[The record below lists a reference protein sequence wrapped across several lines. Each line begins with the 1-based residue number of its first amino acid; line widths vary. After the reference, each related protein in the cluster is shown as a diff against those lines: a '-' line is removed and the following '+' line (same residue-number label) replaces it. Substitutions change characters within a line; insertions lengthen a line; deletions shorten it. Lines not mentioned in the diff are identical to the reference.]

1 MESHSHQFDARNV
14 ASWYGFGKPLIVPG
28 TLRDARREDKKY
40 IEVRIDKV
48 APKPTMHSFCCCQ
61 DFMRA
66 VSPDMEKKLPL
77 VTLSDYP
84 ITVQANEILGMVLP
98 LVHGSH
104 AGWKTSGNARL
115 VFFATQHLDAFRT
128 EWIKESQCFWHI
140 RLFPAVWFKGAFW
153 TLSFLL
159 GMRSA
164 TTNEFLIIRPWPM
177 AVTTTATLW

>member
-48 APKPTMHSFCCCQ
+48 APKPTMHSFCCCCQ
-61 DFMRA
+61 DFMLA

-128 EWIKESQCFWHI
+128 EWIKESQCFWHV
-140 RLFPAVWFKGAFW
+140 RLFPAVWFKGPLRCYNQRFFDV
-153 TLSFLL
+153 TP
-159 GMRSA
+159 MDV
-164 TTNEFLIIRPWPM
+164 TTN
-177 AVTTTATLW
+177 AKLW

>member
-1 MESHSHQFDARNV
+1 MESHSHQFDARNA

-48 APKPTMHSFCCCQ
+48 APTSTMHSFCCCRQ
-61 DFMRA
+61 DFMR
-66 VSPDMEKKLPL
+66 VKSPRRKKLRNARQTFL
-77 VTLSDYP
+77 IWLWV
-84 ITVQANEILGMVLP
+84 ITAQANEILGMVLP

-140 RLFPAVWFKGAFW
+140 RLFPAVWFKGPLRCYNQRFFDV
-153 TLSFLL
+153 TP
-159 GMRSA
+159 MDV
-164 TTNEFLIIRPWPM
+164 TTN
-177 AVTTTATLW
+177 AKLW